1 MNKFR
6 NITLSK
12 IVIYTLLTLWAFTTI
27 YPFYWIII
35 NSVKESNEILSNSFG
50 FPKTIVWDN
59 YINAFQ
65 NNDIAKSY
73 YNSLIISGTT
83 TVVVL
88 FLSSMASF
96 AMVRYEFK
104 GKKILYMLFLGS
116 LMIPA
121 FSTIIPIFTLVA
133 KLGLINKY
141 SAVIVPQIVGN
152 LSFAIIVLMGFMATL
167 PLELEESAFL
177 EGSSVFGIYR
187 RIIVPL
193 SIPSLASVA
202 IFTFLWSYND
212 LFLQM
217 IMLRKD
223 NVLPISALLKKIS
236 SQFGTDFGLMAASV
250 TLVIVP
256 VLIIYIILQKF
267 IIKSMTQGALKG

>member
-1 MNKFR
+1 MNKN
-6 NITLSK
+6 NISK
-12 IVIYTLLTLWAFTTI
+12 IIVYIVLIFWAITTI
-27 YPFYWIII
+27 YPFLWVII
-35 NSVKESNEILSNSFG
+35 NSFKESNEILSNSFAL
-50 FPKTIVWDN
+50 PKKVIFDN
-59 YINAFQ
+59 YITAFAR
-65 NNDIAKSY
+65 NNIARSY
-73 YNSLIISGTT
+73 YNSLLISGTT
-83 TVVVL
+83 TISVI

-96 AMVRYEFK
+96 AMTRYTFK
-104 GKKILYMLFLGS
+104 GKKVLYMLFLGS

-121 FSTIIPIFTLVA
+121 FSTIIPIMTLVA

-141 SAVIVPQIVGN
+141 PAVIVPQIVGN

-167 PLELEESAFL
+167 PIELEESAFL

-187 RIIVPL
+187 KIIVPI
-193 SIPSLASVA
+193 SIPSIASVS

-223 NVLPISALLKKIS
+223 NVMPISNLLRKIS

-250 TLVIVP
+250 TLVVLP
-256 VLIIYIILQKF
+256 VLVLYIILQKF

>member
-1 MNKFR
+1 MNKFK
-6 NITLSK
+6 NITLSN

-50 FPKTIVWDN
+50 FPKKIVWDN

-141 SAVIVPQIVGN
+141 SAVIIPQIVGN